1 MLSPSCFGSG
11 RRPLLA
17 FVVRSRGLAAPA
29 IVWLILESRR
39 GVWSVAFGGMFLRSG
54 GEAYLLCHYGG
65 DARHFAVGCSEH
77 CGVVVFWL
85 LLVSVKGAP
94 VVLFRRRAV
103 GCGMQEG
110 GTHLLSGSSV
120 YIGLLDCGRLWPL
133 EDLSVLLHPSDSPT
147 MALLWYP
154 RTWRRRPFR
163 RFRLSGF
170 KVLSHRHW

>member
-1 MLSPSCFGSG
+1 MFPVSDLSLSLDS
-11 RRPLLA
+11 LL
-17 FVVRSRGLAAPA
+17 VV
-29 IVWLILESRR
+29 
-39 GVWSVAFGGMFLRSG
+39 GVGGMFLRSG

>member
-1 MLSPSCFGSG
+1 
-11 RRPLLA
+11 
-17 FVVRSRGLAAPA
+17 
-29 IVWLILESRR
+29 
-39 GVWSVAFGGMFLRSG
+39 MFLRSG
-54 GEAYLLCHYGG
+54 GEAYLICHYGG

-85 LLVSVKGAP
+85 LLVSVKGAL

-133 EDLSVLLHPSDSPT
+133 EDLSELLHPSDSPT

-170 KVLSHRHW
+170 KSRDDIGNSRHPRQQGKPHFSVVSSMVERTANDSLELKILTSGLCID